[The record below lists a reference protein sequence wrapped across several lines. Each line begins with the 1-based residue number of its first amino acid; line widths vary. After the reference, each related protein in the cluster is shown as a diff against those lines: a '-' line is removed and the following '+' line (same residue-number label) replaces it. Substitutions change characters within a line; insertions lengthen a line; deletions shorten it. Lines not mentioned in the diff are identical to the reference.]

1 MPEIGHMKN
10 AKKKKKYKKESKS
23 LEVLVPNYKI

>member
-10 AKKKKKYKKESKS
+10 AKKKKNNKKQLKS
-23 LEVLVPNYKI
+23 VEMLVPNYKI

>member
-10 AKKKKKYKKESKS
+10 AQKKKYKKESKS
-23 LEVLVPNYKI
+23 VEVLVPNYIT